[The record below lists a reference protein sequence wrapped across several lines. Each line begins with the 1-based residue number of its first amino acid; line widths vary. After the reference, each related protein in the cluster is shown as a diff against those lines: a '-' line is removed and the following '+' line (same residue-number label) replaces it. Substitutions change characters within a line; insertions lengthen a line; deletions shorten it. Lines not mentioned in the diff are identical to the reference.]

1 MLRLP
6 VLLLLIAVVAPA
18 QEQHAN
24 PSPGAKFRISGT
36 VVLGVTGHAAAKANL
51 AIGRVDRPGTLK
63 SMTTAEDGRFAFEN
77 LAPGKYWLQAQ
88 ARGCSPQMLD
98 QHDQFSTAIAV
109 GPELQSENLIF
120 RLRPDATIT
129 GSIIDDQSEP
139 IGSAQVMLFRSGTQ
153 PTGPVRCNE

>member
-51 AIGRVDRPGTLK
+51 ANRTSG
-63 SMTTAEDGRFAFEN
+63 
-77 LAPGKYWLQAQ
+77 QAGHAQ
-88 ARGCSPQMLD
+88 E
-98 QHDQFSTAIAV
+98 HDH
-109 GPELQSENLIF
+109 
-120 RLRPDATIT
+120 R
-129 GSIIDDQSEP
+129 
-139 IGSAQVMLFRSGTQ
+139 
-153 PTGPVRCNE
+153 